1 MKRCFS
7 FLLVWLLLLASCQKQ
22 LPQLPANK
30 NNAIDSVGAGL
41 LKINEALILSED
53 SMLTDFISKS
63 DSDFTK
69 HKQGFWYKM
78 NLRTNSET
86 LKTDSKCTIDYSVY
100 LLNNKFCKTQ
110 TNTIIIGK
118 NQIAAGVEELLRQM
132 HKGEKA
138 TLVLPWYLAW
148 GMKGD
153 GDLIPPYTSVVI
165 YLHLR
170 N

>member
-1 MKRCFS
+1 MKSFS
-7 FLLVWLLLLASCQKQ
+7 FLFVWLLLLVSCQKQ

-30 NNAIDSVGAGL
+30 NYAIDTVGEGL

-53 SMLTDFISKS
+53 SILTDFISKS
-63 DSDFTK
+63 DSNFTK

-78 NLRTNSET
+78 NLHTKSET
-86 LKTDSKCTIDYSVY
+86 LKTDSKCTIRYSVY
-100 LLNNKFCKTQ
+100 LLDGKFCKTEKS
-110 TNTIIIGK
+110 TIVIGK
-118 NQIAAGVEELLRQM
+118 NQVVTGVEELLKQM

-153 GDLIPPYTSVVI
+153 GERIPPYTSVLI
-165 YLHLR
+165 YLQLD